1 MVPKSF
7 VATSLGALF
16 LSTCEVT
23 GAATPPRDAPTAETR
38 NGSYY
43 GIHNSV
49 YNQDLGILYA
59 QPPVKEFRFAVPRT
73 ADPSYSQQ
81 RPDESW
87 DEGLKEVGWLFIE
100 SKRTSRPSAVFSPL
114 DNGWDDKLFHAAIR
128 QSCSLTGLG
137 LEGPSIERF
146 SIATGN
152 ITATLCTNA
161 TDKLAC
167 FKKASFETLKN
178 AINATLSL
186 PVAGP
191 VYGPVVDGN
200 ISLYC
205 NGASAI
211 FAGTLFKEPTRYGA
225 QLWKQHGFSNIYV
238 YEANT
243 TLSGGPIW
251 LGVARGFELPYM
263 FYDLNGTGWSGM
275 WMSFLNSGIPYY
287 KNLSD
292 WNALN

>member
-1 MVPKSF
+1 M
-7 VATSLGALF
+7 
-16 LSTCEVT
+16 
-23 GAATPPRDAPTAETR
+23 
-38 NGSYY
+38 N
-43 GIHNSV
+43 
-49 YNQDLGILYA
+49 
-59 QPPVKEFRFAVPRT
+59 
-73 ADPSYSQQ
+73 SQQ

-200 ISLYC
+200 ISAKPRVGQLRTGRLVKTPLILRTNRDEAGYFTPEGI
-205 NGASAI
+205 NTEDEFHHALVSNLGLNFTQAI
-211 FAGTLFKEPTRYGA
+211 NVLSHYRYQDA
-225 QLWKQHGFSNIYV
+225 
-238 YEANT
+238 A
-243 TLSGGPIW
+243 
-251 LGVARGFELPYM
+251 
-263 FYDLNGTGWSGM
+263 
-275 WMSFLNSGIPYY
+275 
-287 KNLSD
+287 
-292 WNALN
+292 